1 MVAGH
6 PLAHLLIN
14 LSNHFSTILIIVALV
29 SFSFIH
35 SIPKKETSINPSTKE
50 SRLEKWFTNIV
61 EIVFELALNFF
72 QPIRKKL

>member
-1 MVAGH
+1 MVDGH

-35 SIPKKETSINPSTKE
+35 SIPKRKRQSTLQQKK
-50 SRLEKWFTNIV
+50 SRLEKWFNNIV
-61 EIVFELALNFF
+61 EVVFELALNFF
-72 QPIRKKL
+72 